1 MMAFLAQSFF
11 VVNSRQNYPEYSILA
26 CLKPRIISTWAFGLP
41 KIAIAPAD
49 AGLLAVPPEAECRPG
64 NPTGDVDT

>member
-1 MMAFLAQSFF
+1 MAFFAQSFF

-26 CLKPRIISTWAFGLP
+26 CLKPRIISTWQLGFM
-41 KIAIAPAD
+41 KIAIAQAD
-49 AGLLAVPPEAECRPG
+49 AGLLAVPPEPECRSA